1 MSGLTSRRD
10 TLPRRG
16 EWTAGRAAE
25 QMNVYCRL
33 QNVMLTLQCQG
44 RFCLRSVGTIALVA
58 ILGLLTPGPAAAQE
72 PDPALRAL
80 EGAAGRYRE
89 VSAMCADF
97 EQVIEVRLV
106 RRTVESEGRVCQQ
119 RPNLFSM
126 RFTDPEGDMVISD
139 GEHFWVYYPSID
151 EEQVVRQPAAQSPGR
166 HDFIREFLDDP
177 AGKYT
182 VADGGTEVVNGRE
195 CRVVSLTP
203 KTGASYRGA
212 RLWLDAESHVI
223 HRLELH
229 EENGNLRTVTL
240 GRVDLSPAPDPDL
253 FVFEVPEGARV
264 MGPRPPPL
272 SGSRAVDGR
281 RDREP
286 RRLRPPSTAP

>member
-1 MSGLTSRRD
+1 
-10 TLPRRG
+10 
-16 EWTAGRAAE
+16 
-25 QMNVYCRL
+25 
-33 QNVMLTLQCQG
+33 
-44 RFCLRSVGTIALVA
+44 
-58 ILGLLTPGPAAAQE
+58 
-72 PDPALRAL
+72 
-80 EGAAGRYRE
+80 
-89 VSAMCADF
+89 MCADF

-139 GEHFWVYYPSID
+139 GAHFWVYYPSID
-151 EEQVVRQPAAQSPGR
+151 EEQVVRQPVAQSPGR
-166 HDFIREFLDDP
+166 HDFFREFLDDP

-182 VADGGTEVVNGRE
+182 VEDGGTEMVNGRE

-203 KTGASYRGA
+203 RAGASYRGA
-212 RLWLDAESHVI
+212 RLWLDAESDVI

-240 GRVDLSPAPDPDL
+240 GNTVFSSALDPDL

-264 MGPRPPPL
+264 KGP
-272 SGSRAVDGR
+272 GR
-281 RDREP
+281 
-286 RRLRPPSTAP
+286 

>member
-1 MSGLTSRRD
+1 MSGLTNRRD
-10 TLPRRG
+10 APPGRG
-16 EWTAGRAAE
+16 ERTAGRA
-25 QMNVYCRL
+25 
-33 QNVMLTLQCQG
+33 
-44 RFCLRSVGTIALVA
+44 GTIALVA
-58 ILGLLTPGPAAAQE
+58 IMGLLTPAPTVAQE
-72 PDPALRAL
+72 TDPALRAL
-80 EGAAGRYRE
+80 EGAAAHYRE
-89 VSAMCADF
+89 VNAMCADF

-139 GEHFWVYYPSID
+139 GTHFWVYYPSID
-151 EEQVVRQPAAQSPGR
+151 ELQVVRQPAAQSPGR

-182 VADGGTEVVNGRE
+182 VEDAGTEVVNGRE

-203 KTGASYRGA
+203 RAGASYRGA
-212 RLWLDAESHVI
+212 RLWLDAESYLI
-223 HRLELH
+223 NRLELH

-240 GRVDLSPAPDPDL
+240 GNTIFSSGLDPDL

-264 MGPRPPPL
+264 KGPP
-272 SGSRAVDGR
+272 GR
-281 RDREP
+281 
-286 RRLRPPSTAP
+286 